1 MRLLILLLLSVFS
14 HSVVA
19 QIASAEEQVKQADA
33 QLNILLLKNG
43 SVHAADFYA
52 EEFVLTTSSG
62 KSKGKEDLLKEIASP
77 ELILALNETTD
88 VKVRVLGTTAVLTG
102 VLHQKGTY
110 KGTSFDV
117 SLLVTDTWVHT
128 QTGWRLLAGH
138 ASSLSK
144 T

>member
-1 MRLLILLLLSVFS
+1 MRLLILLLLSVFG
-14 HSVVA
+14 HGVLA
-19 QIASAEEQVKQADA
+19 QMAGAEHQVRQADA
-33 QLNILLLKNG
+33 QLNTFILKNNSDDASG
-43 SVHAADFYA
+43 FYA
-52 EEFVLTTSSG
+52 EEFILTTSSG
-62 KSKGKEDLLKEIASP
+62 KSKQKEDLLKEIASSQ
-77 ELILALNETTD
+77 LILAINETTD

-117 SLLVTDTWVHT
+117 SLRVTDTWVRT
-128 QTGWRLLAGH
+128 ETGWKILAGH